1 MTPTA
6 LAIRVAFAA
15 FLSWLFSALSLGGE
29 LAFQPQPGLEA
40 ALFQDA
46 KDGKLDRFTLLE
58 ASLIAEGIHDA
69 ERIDRYRR
77 QVNQWTRELRRR
89 GAARGDINARAE
101 KILTH
106 LHDRVFTRGYD
117 AQCSRVSRVI
127 DDGRFNC
134 VSATILFNQL
144 AGQLGISTSAVA
156 KPGHVWSRLET
167 SPTLD
172 VQTTC
177 PNWFAVLAG
186 GSRPDSADPRG
197 REQLVDD
204 GSHRALTPL
213 NLVAKIYYNRSVA
226 ELRRNRFAQAVVA
239 SQAGLLLDPH
249 DAAARNN
256 LLAALN
262 NWALRLCENGDYSR
276 AAAVAT
282 YGLSIAPDYQPLT
295 INDLHIHQKW
305 VLSLCDQGR
314 FDEALQVLRQAH
326 QRRPDADL
334 FDRGRHIVRQMRTR
348 SRQTPGA

>member
-6 LAIRVAFAA
+6 LAIRITFAV
-15 FLSWLFSALSLGGE
+15 FLSWVLSALSLGGE

-69 ERIDRYRR
+69 DRIDHYRR
-77 QVNQWTRELRRR
+77 QANQWTRELRRR
-89 GAARGDINARAE
+89 GAARGDSSARAE
-101 KILTH
+101 KILTY
-106 LHDRVFTRGYD
+106 LHDRVFTSGYN
-117 AQCSRVSRVI
+117 AQCSRVSRAI

-134 VSATILFNQL
+134 VAATILFNQL
-144 AGQLGISTSAVA
+144 SQQLGISTSAVA

-167 SPTLD
+167 RPTLD

-177 PNWFAVLAG
+177 PNWFEVLAG
-186 GSRPDSADPRG
+186 RSRPDSADPRG
-197 REQLVDD
+197 REHPVDD
-204 GSHRALTPL
+204 GSHRELTPL
-213 NLVAKIYYNRSVA
+213 QLVAKIYYNRSVA
-226 ELRRNRFAQAVVA
+226 ELRRNQFAQAVVA

-249 DAAARNN
+249 DAAAHNN

-262 NWALRLCENGDYSR
+262 NWALLLCEKGDYTQ
-276 AAAVAT
+276 AAAVAA

-305 VLSLCDQGR
+305 VLSLCDQGL
-314 FDEALQVLRQAH
+314 FDEALQVLQQAH
-326 QRRPDADL
+326 QRRPDAEL
-334 FDRGRHIVRQMRTR
+334 FDRGRHVVRQMQLRLE
-348 SRQTPGA
+348 G